1 MPDPIAVAELDDRIA
16 ILRDNIR
23 DLVERAAAQS
33 GAGDEALS
41 ADRIA
46 DLEGQLAETL
56 RRREAAAA

>member
-1 MPDPIAVAELDDRIA
+1 MPDPVAVAELDDRIA

-41 ADRIA
+41 SDRIA

>member
-33 GAGDEALS
+33 GAGDEALG